1 MSKRQACR
9 ILDLARSTNRYTSM
23 KAADPVLAERIK
35 AIACDR
41 PRFGYKRICL
51 LIRAEG
57 TKVNHKRVYRIY
69 RDLNLAVRK
78 RGRRKY
84 HWGRRT
90 PKETPLAPN
99 DRWSMDF
106 TSDTLSD
113 GRRFR
118 TLNIID
124 DFSRECLEI
133 EVSRSIPG
141 KRVIAVLERLRWQR
155 GLPKEIVVDN
165 GPEFTC
171 IDMIMWA
178 CNNRVNLHFIE
189 PGKPIQ
195 NAFVE
200 SFNGR
205 FRDECLNQY
214 WFTSIEDAATLISKW
229 KHDYNTLRPHSA
241 LGNMT
246 PLQFRLAAEEANPLL
261 KENKLDLTGNIKLAA
276 VS

>member
-1 MSKRQACR
+1 MN
-9 ILDLARSTNRYTSM
+9 LARSTHHYACKRRSDE
-23 KAADPVLAERIK
+23 ALAVRIK
-35 AIACDR
+35 AIASER

-51 LIRAEG
+51 LVRGEG
-57 TKVNHKRVYRIY
+57 TLVNHKRVYRVY
-69 RDLNLAVRK
+69 RELNLAVRK

-84 HWGRRT
+84 FWGRRC
-90 PKETPLAPN
+90 PKETPESSN
-99 DRWSMDF
+99 IRWSMDF
-106 TSDTLSD
+106 TSDTLSN
-113 GRRFR
+113 GGKFR

-133 EVSRSIPG
+133 EVSRRLPG
-141 KRVIAVLERLRWQR
+141 ARVIAVFNRLRWHR
-155 GLPKEIVVDN
+155 GLPKKIVVDN

-171 IDMIMWA
+171 KAMIKWA
-178 CNNRVNLHFIE
+178 CNNQVNLHFIK

-214 WFTSIEDAATLISKW
+214 WFTNLPDAQTTIELW
-229 KHDYNTLRPHSA
+229 KHDYNEKRPHSA

-246 PLQFRLAAEEANPLL
+246 PLQYRLAAEE
-261 KENKLDLTGNIKLAA
+261 KEQTFKGGKLDSTGNVKLAA